1 MKLPRELSGA
11 DLAKA
16 LKKLGYVVTR
26 QKSSHIRMTTQ
37 QNGQHHVT
45 VPDHDPV
52 KVGTLA
58 DILKDV
64 ADHFGLQRDELLE
77 GLFG

>member
-1 MKLPRELSGA
+1 MKLPRDLSGT

-16 LKKLGYVVTR
+16 LAKLGYGITR

-37 QNGQHHVT
+37 QNGEHHVT
-45 VPDHDPV
+45 VPDHDHI

-64 ADHFGLQRDELLE
+64 AGHFALERDELLE
-77 GLFG
+77 QMFG

>member
-1 MKLPRELSGA
+1 MKLPRDLSGA

-16 LKKLGYVVTR
+16 LTKLGYAVTR

-45 VPDHDPV
+45 VPDHDPI

-64 ADHFGLQRDELLE
+64 ADHFGLQREELLDR
-77 GLFG
+77 LFG

>member
-1 MKLPRELSGA
+1 MKLPRKLSGI
-11 DLAKA
+11 DLVKA
-16 LKKLGYVVTR
+16 LGKLGYVTTR
-26 QKSSHIRMTTQ
+26 QKSSHIRLTTQ

-45 VPDHDPV
+45 VPNHDPI

-64 ADHFGLQRDELLE
+64 ADHFGFQRDELLE
-77 GLFG
+77 HLFG

>member
-1 MKLPRELSGA
+1 MKLPRDLSGA

-16 LKKLGYVVTR
+16 LEKLGYVVTR
-26 QKSSHIRMTTQ
+26 QKSSHIRMSTQ
-37 QNGQHHVT
+37 QNGEHHVT

-64 ADHFGLQRDELLE
+64 ADHFGLQRDELLDR
-77 GLFG
+77 LFG

>member
-1 MKLPRELSGA
+1 MRLPRDLSGA
-11 DLAKA
+11 DQVKA
-16 LKKLGYVVTR
+16 LKRLGYVVTR
-26 QKSSHIRMTTQ
+26 QKSTHIRLTTQ

-45 VPDHDPV
+45 APDHDPV

-64 ADHFGLQRDELLE
+64 GDHFGLQRDELLQR
-77 GLFG
+77 LFS

>member
-1 MKLPRELSGA
+1 MKLPRDLSGVE
-11 DLAKA
+11 LAKA
-16 LKKLGYVVTR
+16 FKKLGYVVTR

-37 QNGQHHVT
+37 QNGEHHVT
-45 VPDHDPV
+45 VPDHDAI

-64 ADHFGLQRDELLE
+64 ADHFSLTRDELLDR
-77 GLFG
+77 LFG

>member
-1 MKLPRELSGA
+1 MKMPRDLSGA

-16 LKKLGYVVTR
+16 LKSLGYVITR

-37 QNGQHHVT
+37 QNGEHHIT
-45 VPDHDPV
+45 IPDHDFI

-58 DILKDV
+58 EILKDV
-64 ADHFGLQRDELLE
+64 AFHFDLTRDELLN
-77 GLFG
+77 LLMS

>member
-1 MKLPRELSGA
+1 MKLPRDLSGA
-11 DLAKA
+11 DLAKT
-16 LKKLGYVVTR
+16 LKKLGYVITR
-26 QKSSHIRMTTQ
+26 QKSSHIRLTTQ
-37 QNGQHHVT
+37 QNGEHHVT

-64 ADHFGLQRDELLE
+64 ADHFGLQRDELLDQ
-77 GLFG
+77 LFG

>member
-1 MKLPRELSGA
+1 MKLPRDLSGS

-16 LKKLGYVVTR
+16 LTKLGYVVTR

-45 VPDHDPV
+45 VPDHDPI

-64 ADHFGLQRDELLE
+64 ADHFGLQREELLDR
-77 GLFG
+77 LFG

>member
-1 MKLPRELSGA
+1 MKLPRDLSGA
-11 DLAKA
+11 ELAKA

-37 QNGQHHVT
+37 QNGEHHIT
-45 VPDHDPV
+45 IPDHDAI
-52 KVGTLA
+52 KIGTLA

-64 ADHFGLQRDELLE
+64 GDHFGLTREELLDR
-77 GLFG
+77 LFG